1 MYIVSSQNWLT
12 LHSYFSSCQ
21 NAQPC
26 LFFSTFFKLL
36 LRWRP
41 CCCWWH
47 TLSRMMWFTE
57 QFHTKL
63 NRTSLLCQH
72 TFSIRNDLLNRQTS
86 HVWFT
91 TRLSPSLSCKLSA
104 YTKHCHYRRTG
115 KAQQLQLIIWFLYIC
130 LNDTSPVPPARCS
143 CLPDLYLQ
151 CAGFDL
157 RYAVAYP
164 AEAHFNKKHLVSTQ
178 FLVSTL
184 PQFLFSQL

>member
-1 MYIVSSQNWLT
+1 MT
-12 LHSYFSSCQ
+12 
-21 NAQPC
+21 A
-26 LFFSTFFKLL
+26 KLL
-36 LRWRP
+36 LVTY
-41 CCCWWH
+41 C
-47 TLSRMMWFTE
+47 TFSGMTWFTE

-63 NRTSLLCQH
+63 NRTSLLFQQ

-91 TRLSPSLSCKLSA
+91 TRLSTLNEQSTSTSPNFNVGLSVTWWNLVALSCKLSA
-104 YTKHCHYRRTG
+104 YTKHCHYRRTE

-164 AEAHFNKKHLVSTQ
+164 AEAHFNKNIWWVHN
-178 FLVSTL
+178 
-184 PQFLFSQL
+184 FLFPHFHSF